1 MTSETIMTTPAEN
14 ADRLC
19 RLAREIMADLMATV
33 FRSEELAYPVAHKIA
48 QGIIDRYGGGS
59 IYVPSANRRAGL
71 KDHEAIASD
80 IRAAVDGGKLGRA
93 AANQIAE
100 RHGVSRAT
108 VWRVFSQTRCSHA
121 PVA

>member
-1 MTSETIMTTPAEN
+1 MATDETMTTPAEN

-59 IYVPSANRRAGL
+59 IYVPSVNRRAGI
-71 KDHEAIASD
+71 KDHAAIEAD
-80 IRAAVDGGKLGRA
+80 ILSRVDESGKLSRQA
-93 AANQIAE
+93 AGTIAE
-100 RHGVSRAT
+100 AHSVTMRT
-108 VWRVFSQTRCSHA
+108 VWRVHGQLRR
-121 PVA
+121 

>member
-1 MTSETIMTTPAEN
+1 MNMTSETIMTTPAEN

-71 KDHEAIASD
+71 KDHEAIERD
-80 IRAAVDGGKLGRA
+80 IQGRLDPDGKLSQEA
-93 AANQIAE
+93 ARTIADA
-100 RHGVSRAT
+100 HGVTDRT
-108 VWRVFSQTRCSHA
+108 VWRVLARLRQ
-121 PVA
+121 